1 MKNVNNLYKN
11 TSMKLST
18 VAVVLLS
25 AFGVSTIAN
34 AATPEH
40 FISVAPG
47 ATDTTKGNYN
57 NDGAKSDDSVAI
69 GKDAAAGFSKDV
81 AVGDN
86 AKANDDTTSKDQKI
100 GGATAIGA
108 DTVARGNGASAYG
121 YGAKANGANASAL
134 GNQANATGIATTA
147 VGVSTQATGAY
158 SAAVGS
164 NAKATGY
171 ASVGIGL
178 ATDADAG
185 ATGPSSVSIG
195 YQAGASIQESV
206 ALGAHSKTTVNSGV
220 KGYDPSS
227 GNKTDATWQS
237 TKGAV
242 SVGDVDKNI
251 TRQITSV
258 AAGTNDTDAVNV
270 AQLKSLGTKVDANT
284 TAIETNKTAIE
295 TNKTAIET
303 NKTEIGKNKTAIEAN
318 KTAID
323 NNKTEIGK
331 NKTAIE
337 TNKTEIGKNKT
348 AIETNKTEI
357 GKNKTAIEANVKAIE
372 TNAKAIDTNKANIK
386 TNADNISANTN
397 RLNAHSNA
405 INELRGN
412 VNLLNKDLRGG
423 VASAI
428 SHASVPQ
435 STKAGAIGVGVG
447 TGFYG
452 GQSAV
457 SLGVSGVTPNENW
470 VFKASVSTNSRGN
483 YGVGAGALYQW

>member
-1 MKNVNNLYKN
+1 MVPIMKNVSKLNKN

-25 AFGVSTIAN
+25 ALGVSTIAN
-34 AATPEH
+34 AAPTDH

-69 GKDAAAGFSKDV
+69 GKDAAAGVSKDV

-86 AKANDDTTSKDQKI
+86 AKANNHTTSKDQKI
-100 GGATAIGA
+100 GGATAIGT
-108 DTVARGNGASAYG
+108 DTVAKGNGASAYG
-121 YGAKANGANASAL
+121 YGAKAEETYASAL
-134 GNQANATGIATTA
+134 GNQANATGLAATA
-147 VGVSTQATGAY
+147 VGVSTKATGVFS
-158 SAAVGS
+158 SALGS
-164 NAKATGY
+164 NAKATGTG
-171 ASVGIGL
+171 AVGIGV
-178 ATDADAG
+178 ATENGTG

-220 KGYDPSS
+220 KGYDPST
-227 GNKTDATWQS
+227 GNKTDATWQA

-242 SVGDVDKNI
+242 SVGDVDNKI

-258 AAGTNDTDAVNV
+258 AAGTKDTDAVNV
-270 AQLKSLGTKVDANT
+270 AQLKSLDAKV
-284 TAIETNKTAIE
+284 ETNKTAI
-295 TNKTAIET
+295 
-303 NKTEIGKNKTAIEAN
+303 GAN

-323 NNKTEIGK
+323 
-331 NKTAIE
+331 
-337 TNKTEIGKNKT
+337 
-348 AIETNKTEI
+348 
-357 GKNKTAIEANVKAIE
+357 
-372 TNAKAIDTNKANIK
+372 
-386 TNADNISANTN
+386 ANTN
-397 RLNAHSNA
+397 SIAAINTQLAANNNS

>member
-1 MKNVNNLYKN
+1 MVPIMKNVSKLNKN

-18 VAVVLLS
+18 AAVVLLS
-25 AFGVSTIAN
+25 ALGVSTLAN
-34 AATPEH
+34 AAAPEH

-47 ATDTTKGNYN
+47 APTTKGNYN

-86 AKANDDTTSKDQKI
+86 AKANDHTTSKDQKI
-100 GGATAIGA
+100 GGATAIGT

-121 YGAKANGANASAL
+121 YGAKAIGDYNSAL
-134 GNQANATGIATTA
+134 GNQASATGTATTA
-147 VGVSTQATGAY
+147 VGVSSNASGAY
-158 SAAVGS
+158 SAALGVS
-164 NAKATGY
+164 SKATNTG
-171 ASVGIGL
+171 SIGIGL
-178 ATDADAG
+178 ATETGTG
-185 ATGPSSVSIG
+185 ATGSGAVSIG
-195 YQAGASIQESV
+195 SQAGASIQDSV
-206 ALGAHSKTTVNSGV
+206 ALGSNSKTTVNSGV
-220 KGYDPSS
+220 QGYDPSAQ
-227 GNKTDATWQS
+227 NKTDATWQS

-258 AAGTNDTDAVNV
+258 AAGTKDTDAVNV
-270 AQLKSLGTKVDANT
+270 AQLKSLDAKVETNKTNIETNKNNIATNKT
-284 TAIETNKTAIE
+284 NIETNKTNIE
-295 TNKTAIET
+295 TNKNNIATNTGKITANTANIAT
-303 NKTEIGKNKTAIEAN
+303 NTANIQTNAN
-318 KTAID
+318 NIAAINTQLAD
-323 NNKTEIGK
+323 NN
-331 NKTAIE
+331 N
-337 TNKTEIGKNKT
+337 
-348 AIETNKTEI
+348 
-357 GKNKTAIEANVKAIE
+357 
-372 TNAKAIDTNKANIK
+372 
-386 TNADNISANTN
+386 S
-397 RLNAHSNA
+397 

>member
-1 MKNVNNLYKN
+1 MVPIMKNVSKLNKN

-18 VAVVLLS
+18 AAVVLLS
-25 AFGVSTIAN
+25 ALGVSTLAN
-34 AATPEH
+34 AAAPEH

-47 ATDTTKGNYN
+47 APTTKGNYN

-86 AKANDDTTSKDQKI
+86 AKANDHTTSKDQKI
-100 GGATAIGA
+100 GGATAIGT

-121 YGAKANGANASAL
+121 YGAKAIGDYNSAL
-134 GNQANATGIATTA
+134 GNQASATGTATTA
-147 VGVSTQATGAY
+147 VGVSSNASGAY
-158 SAAVGS
+158 SAALGVS
-164 NAKATGY
+164 SKATNTG
-171 ASVGIGL
+171 SIGIGL
-178 ATDADAG
+178 ATETGTG
-185 ATGPSSVSIG
+185 ATGSGAVSIG
-195 YQAGASIQESV
+195 SQAGASIQDSV
-206 ALGAHSKTTVNSGV
+206 ALGSNSKTTVNSGV
-220 KGYDPSS
+220 QGYDPSAQ
-227 GNKTDATWQS
+227 NKTDATWQS

-258 AAGTNDTDAVNV
+258 AAGTKDTDAVNV
-270 AQLKSLGTKVDANT
+270 AQLKSLDAKVETNKTNIETNKNNIATNKT
-284 TAIETNKTAIE
+284 NIETNKNNIATNKTNIETNKTNIE
-295 TNKTAIET
+295 TNKNNIATNTGKITANTANIAT
-303 NKTEIGKNKTAIEAN
+303 NTANIQ
-318 KTAID
+318 
-323 NNKTEIGK
+323 
-331 NKTAIE
+331 
-337 TNKTEIGKNKT
+337 
-348 AIETNKTEI
+348 
-357 GKNKTAIEANVKAIE
+357 
-372 TNAKAIDTNKANIK
+372 TNANNIAAINTQLAAN
-386 TNADNISANTN
+386 NNS
-397 RLNAHSNA
+397 

-483 YGVGAGALYQW
+483 YGVGAGAFYQW

>member
-1 MKNVNNLYKN
+1 
-11 TSMKLST
+11 MKLST
-18 VAVVLLS
+18 AAVVLLS
-25 AFGVSTIAN
+25 ALGVSTLAN
-34 AATPEH
+34 AADN
-40 FISVAPG
+40 FIRVSDG
-47 ATDTTKGNYN
+47 TEEATVG
-57 NDGAKSDDSVAI
+57 I
-69 GKDAAAGFSKDV
+69 SKDV
-81 AVGDN
+81 AVGRN
-86 AKANDDTTSKDQKI
+86 AKANDGNASAAI
-100 GGATAIGA
+100 GGATTVGA
-108 DTVARGNGASAYG
+108 DTVAKGKGASAYG
-121 YGAKANGANASAL
+121 YGAKADGDYASAL

-185 ATGPSSVSIG
+185 ATGSSAVSIG

-206 ALGAHSKTTVNSGV
+206 ALGAHSKATVNSGV
-220 KGYDPSS
+220 QGYDPSAE
-227 GNKTDATWQS
+227 NKTDVAWRS
-237 TKGAV
+237 TRGAV
-242 SVGDVDKNI
+242 SVGDVDNADPAKKI

-258 AAGTNDTDAVNV
+258 AAGTKDTDAVNV
-270 AQLKSLGTKVDANT
+270 AQLKSLDGKVEKNKTDIATNK
-284 TAIETNKTAIE
+284 ADIATNKTNIA
-295 TNKTAIET
+295 TNTGNIATNTANIQ
-303 NKTEIGKNKTAIEAN
+303 
-318 KTAID
+318 
-323 NNKTEIGK
+323 
-331 NKTAIE
+331 
-337 TNKTEIGKNKT
+337 
-348 AIETNKTEI
+348 
-357 GKNKTAIEANVKAIE
+357 
-372 TNAKAIDTNKANIK
+372 TNANNIAAINTQLAAN
-386 TNADNISANTN
+386 NDS
-397 RLNAHSNA
+397 

-428 SHASVPQ
+428 AHASVPQ

-483 YGVGAGALYQW
+483 YGVGAGAFYQW